1 MVYKS
6 DNQELVFENIE
17 QKKEIAVLKDV
28 NEQIKTQVE
37 DLKPF

>member
-28 NEQIKTQVE
+28 NEQIKSQVE
-37 DLKPF
+37 DLKHF